1 MADLYDLI
9 LKELNESKACHV
21 DRFPPFYICSI
32 GSHLLNLWN
41 RKNSIYFV
49 SRIVEDLRLH
59 ILFLAPPGGEKT
71 FWMEQFLRGEQALL
85 LDSGIDIGFAGTI
98 TEAGFVGTVKF
109 DGGEKVTVPGL
120 CMSKQN
126 AIIGI
131 EEFSII
137 SVMLRTDYAKALDPA
152 MLGALDSGWVYKQ
165 LAAGDLNYQTYLSLW
180 TATQPARFDLRGG
193 MGRRLLFIH
202 FIPTT
207 QDWID
212 IKLARRRAK
221 NIRYN
226 PIQTDVIR
234 NRLKQ
239 LNNKLSQ
246 LQKIEWDTNVYRL
259 YDKMKFLPY
268 EEKLYDRLLL
278 GYLVMRG
285 KFDSTLYVTLDKTIE
300 KLIVREAHYRDTIRR
315 GSEFAE
321 VLLILRQHNGS
332 MELFKLKDELL
343 AYGKDWLQS
352 AKLIDDLVKIRAIK
366 KTSDNIVKLSDQLR
380 NNRRF

>member
-1 MADLYDLI
+1 
-9 LKELNESKACHV
+9 
-21 DRFPPFYICSI
+21 
-32 GSHLLNLWN
+32 
-41 RKNSIYFV
+41 
-49 SRIVEDLRLH
+49 
-59 ILFLAPPGGEKT
+59 
-71 FWMEQFLRGEQALL
+71 MEQFLRGEQALL
-85 LDSGIDIGFAGTI
+85 LDSGIDIGFTGTI
-98 TEAGFVGTVKF
+98 TEAGFVGTIKF
-109 DGGEKVTVPGL
+109 EGGEKVVVPGL
-120 CMSKQN
+120 CMNKQN

-165 LAAGDLNYQTYLSLW
+165 LAAGDLSYQTFLSLW

-202 FIPTT
+202 FIPTP
-207 QDWID
+207 QDWKD
-212 IKLARRRAK
+212 ITRARRIGK
-221 NIRYN
+221 NVRYN

-234 NRLKQ
+234 KRLKQ
-239 LNNKLSQ
+239 LNDKLSG
-246 LQKIEWDTNVYRL
+246 LQKIEWDTDVYRL

-268 EEKLYDRLLL
+268 EEKLYDRILL

-285 KFDSTLYVTLDKTIE
+285 KFDSTLHVTLDKDVE
-300 KLIVREAHYRDTIRR
+300 RLIVREAHYRDTIRR

-321 VLLILRQHNGS
+321 VLLILRQHDGS
-332 MELFKLKDELL
+332 MQLFELKDELL

-352 AKLIDDLVKIRAIK
+352 AKLINELTRIRAIT
-366 KTSDNIVKLSDQLR
+366 KTSDNIVKLSPQLR